1 MIFET
6 HAHYDDERFDPDRAE
21 LLSSMKE
28 KNIGHII
35 NVGASMTESEE
46 SIRLSREYP
55 FIFASVGAH
64 PDEIGI
70 LNDDWMEKMYSW
82 CSDPKVVAVGEIG
95 LDYYFDD
102 EVEDKEAVKE
112 KQIFWFK
119 KQLEVAEKAHLPV
132 IIHSRD
138 AAEDTMNIL
147 TEYAKKVSQV
157 TGENAA
163 EGIASPGVIHC
174 YSYSLEQAKI
184 YLKQGWYFGIG
195 GVLTF
200 KKSKKL
206 QEVVEYLPLSR
217 ILTETDSPYLCPEPF
232 RGNRNDSTYIPYVI
246 HKISEIKG
254 ISEYE
259 VTEQT
264 EKNAMRLFSKVGE
277 FTLKSKTEA
286 RALTKKC

>member
-6 HAHYDDERFDPDRAE
+6 HAHYDDERFDPDRAG
-21 LLSSMKE
+21 LLLSMKE

-35 NVGASMTESEE
+35 NVGASMAESLE
-46 SIRLSREYP
+46 SIRLSKEYP
-55 FIFASVGAH
+55 FIYASVGAH

-70 LNDDWMEKMYSW
+70 LNDEWMEKMLSW
-82 CSDPKVVAVGEIG
+82 CKDPKVVAVGEIG
-95 LDYYFDD
+95 LDYYFDED
-102 EVEDKEAVKE
+102 VTDKEAVKE

-132 IIHSRD
+132 LIHSRD

-147 TEYAKKVSQV
+147 TEYAEKVCPV
-157 TGENAA
+157 TEENAVDRA
-163 EGIASPGVIHC
+163 EGIVSPGVIHC
-174 YSYSLEQAKI
+174 YCYSLEQAKI

-246 HKISEIKG
+246 QKIAEIKG
-254 ISEYE
+254 LSEAE
-259 VTEQT
+259 VTEVT
-264 EKNAMRLFSKVGE
+264 ERNAMRLFSKVSLYE
-277 FTLKSKTEA
+277 KKSN
-286 RALTKKC
+286 

>member
-35 NVGASMTESEE
+35 NIGASMAESEE
-46 SIRLSREYP
+46 SIRLSKEYQ
-55 FIFASVGAH
+55 FIYASVGAH

-70 LNDDWMEKMYSW
+70 LNDEWMEKMYFW

-102 EVEDKEAVKE
+102 DVKDKEAIKE

-147 TEYAKKVSQV
+147 TTYAAKVCPV
-157 TGENAA
+157 TEENAVEMA
-163 EGIASPGVIHC
+163 EGIVSPGVIHC

-232 RGNRNDSTYIPYVI
+232 RGSRNDSTYIPYVI
-246 HKISEIKG
+246 QKIAEIKG
-254 ISEYE
+254 ISEVE

-264 EKNAMRLFSKVGE
+264 ERNAMRLFKKVPE
-277 FTLKSKTEA
+277 YELKL
-286 RALTKKC
+286 RAGVNK